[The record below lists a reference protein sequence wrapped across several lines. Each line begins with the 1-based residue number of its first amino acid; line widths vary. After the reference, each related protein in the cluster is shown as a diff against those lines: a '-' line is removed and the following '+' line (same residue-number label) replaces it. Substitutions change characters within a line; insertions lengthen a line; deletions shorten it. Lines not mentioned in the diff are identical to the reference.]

1 MAEPPPVVAMEGL
14 SEGVSGFHQRSGQI
28 QAPREREPAAP
39 RAWISSK
46 SQRAFF
52 PRVPEVK
59 AVTWSAWSCIRG
71 SWGAGAEYSPARWRV
86 RSPRQCQRSHSIRF
100 FHQGSPSHPTA
111 KADWT
116 AGRSRPSAPSSSTVK
131 LPGPEPDQMPP
142 SASPQ
147 VEREARKV
155 FRFPAGPEKRSKS
168 LSAQVD
174 QRAFSSGVPSER
186 MAASAVRAAA
196 ESEREPP

>member
-59 AVTWSAWSCIRG
+59 AVTWSAWSCIGDGGGGGPEYPPPRG
-71 SWGAGAEYSPARWRV
+71 RARP
-86 RSPRQCQRSHSIRF
+86 PRQCQRSHSIRF
-100 FHQGSPSHPTA
+100 F
-111 KADWT
+111 
-116 AGRSRPSAPSSSTVK
+116 
-131 LPGPEPDQMPP
+131 
-142 SASPQ
+142 
-147 VEREARKV
+147 
-155 FRFPAGPEKRSKS
+155 
-168 LSAQVD
+168 
-174 QRAFSSGVPSER
+174 
-186 MAASAVRAAA
+186 
-196 ESEREPP
+196 